1 MNGQPIPGYFWDA
14 EKKKYFRIQ
23 NQTAAQGSNLKYS
36 SANIKKTERKE
47 RIQNV
52 ALARSNKLKK
62 ERVVRR
68 NPNSFAQTNIDREIG
83 LRRRSRYVHGLWPDA
98 CAAGIEQRP
107 EKVLPPCGLR
117 LFAKDPVHH
126 TIYTVQDGTVRL
138 YDTRSGGS
146 SHVLTHPAPIS
157 KLKRADDETRLIC
170 SGLNDTLFLY
180 DIRAPRLSRNS
191 SRKTFDYDNHH
202 YNEEYFKSLYP
213 THRDSHKRRKLN
225 HKAFKNWSQPVMTF
239 AHLNRDELEL
249 DIDVYPRLGLLA
261 AAQDTTEGTVI
272 RISNIWT
279 GKSVKEIDPGSTRQ
293 AKIRALKFVESGFD
307 GNVDLW
313 SCWGGGIAKFG
324 WSHSRGL

>member
-62 ERVVRR
+62 ERVIRR

-83 LRRRSRYVHGLWPDA
+83 LRRRSRYIHGLWPDA

-126 TIYTVQDGTVRL
+126 TIYTVQGENSVHMQPAYRGDLYTSIAEQDFVSAPSALESIYRHYPRDEVTRTTSTVSSL
-138 YDTRSGGS
+138 SFLPATGALAVTTYGS
-146 SHVLTHPAPIS
+146 DRPPEVWLSDPGRDDPVSLPQTCNPTHV
-157 KLKRADDETRLIC
+157 IC
-170 SGLNDTLFLY
+170 SMMNGHVPFHV
-180 DIRAPRLSRNS
+180 R
-191 SRKTFDYDNHH
+191 
-202 YNEEYFKSLYP
+202 
-213 THRDSHKRRKLN
+213 
-225 HKAFKNWSQPVMTF
+225 
-239 AHLNRDELEL
+239 
-249 DIDVYPRLGLLA
+249 
-261 AAQDTTEGTVI
+261 
-272 RISNIWT
+272 
-279 GKSVKEIDPGSTRQ
+279 
-293 AKIRALKFVESGFD
+293 
-307 GNVDLW
+307 
-313 SCWGGGIAKFG
+313 
-324 WSHSRGL
+324 

>member
-83 LRRRSRYVHGLWPDA
+83 LKRRSRYIHGLWPDA
-98 CAAGIEQRP
+98 CAAGFQKRP

-126 TIYTVQDGTVRL
+126 TIYTVQGENSVHRQTADRGSPSVPSEDYYSIPKSSSLKSIYSWYPREEVTRTTSTVSSL
-138 YDTRSGGS
+138 SFLPATGALAVTTYGS
-146 SHVLTHPAPIS
+146 DRPPEVWLSDPGRDDPVSLPQTCNPTHV
-157 KLKRADDETRLIC
+157 IC
-170 SGLNDTLFLY
+170 SMMNGRVPF
-180 DIRAPRLSRNS
+180 RVR
-191 SRKTFDYDNHH
+191 
-202 YNEEYFKSLYP
+202 
-213 THRDSHKRRKLN
+213 
-225 HKAFKNWSQPVMTF
+225 
-239 AHLNRDELEL
+239 
-249 DIDVYPRLGLLA
+249 
-261 AAQDTTEGTVI
+261 
-272 RISNIWT
+272 
-279 GKSVKEIDPGSTRQ
+279 
-293 AKIRALKFVESGFD
+293 
-307 GNVDLW
+307 
-313 SCWGGGIAKFG
+313 
-324 WSHSRGL
+324 